1 LIGLIER
8 SSSRLVCQLYKDV
21 PGRTVEEVRLATEP
35 GTLVLFNGDKLWHA
49 ITPLGEGEERVS
61 LTLEYVT
68 DPRMTRVKR
77 FVSDMK
83 DAIAYFGFR
92 SVFTRR

>member
-1 LIGLIER
+1 
-8 SSSRLVCQLYKDV
+8 
-21 PGRTVEEVRLATEP
+21 
-35 GTLVLFNGDKLWHA
+35 
-49 ITPLGEGEERVS
+49 VS

-68 DPRMTRVKR
+68 DARMTPAKR
-77 FVSDMK
+77 FVSNMK

>member
-1 LIGLIER
+1 GLVER
-8 SSSRLVCQLYKDV
+8 SSSRLVCQVHKDD
-21 PGRTVEEVRLATEP
+21 PARQREVVLATEP
-35 GTLVLFNGDKLWHA
+35 GTLVLFNGDKLWHK

-68 DPRMTRVKR
+68 DPSMTRAKR
-77 FVSDMK
+77 FVSNMK